1 MYHPHHLSIISIPT
15 FAKSSLSLSSSPSSS
30 SPPLTSSSSVNPL
43 EINPKP
49 PSNSNTSHVD
59 MGNLIPSS
67 DTPSPQSEHLIMK
80 TSSSS
85 ATPFNNDSNC
95 DSNHSSNQTYT
106 TTKCSKPSNLRYQS
120 IQQVSSA
127 QSNSSQ
133 SLNPY
138 SGNSTQTDVKS
149 RKFGLTLNISPYP
162 QSDTNLNSKWNSSL
176 PSNNPISPQLPSRKT
191 HSSSPPISPTI
202 LEHSR
207 VFASPASISYPSP
220 THLFPSNLTSLS
232 FVYDAS
238 AVSKDKDNS
247 NPSSPFQP
255 LSSSSMPLPPLTPPP
270 RVASQR
276 QFPRSSSPSSPSLSP
291 QPRLPSLQ
299 VQPSPSIHSRILL
312 SPSRH
317 HNRLPQSPSSLCSPY
332 ASELTQSPAFQP
344 RSGGWSSR
352 QSSLPSLMSMPPTRA
367 ASPDQTASSSSSSQ
381 HQHLN
386 GSLSSRLLPHSSA
399 LNSVFRAQNQAS
411 GSSSP
416 SFYQKSSSSSP
427 LAAVNAAFAIGS
439 TGSTNVSQG
448 RSSSRVLKHYER
460 VRSPSLRGHSRT
472 TSFSE
477 LAIPSKLNSP
487 SILNFS
493 PRDRN
498 SASVEFEM
506 PIELGEE
513 TLRPEEESRSF
524 DFQCDWSGEDNFEYN
539 GLNEARKVFKPGER
553 IGVGIFHQGHR
564 VRNVFEASEGV
575 SRRLSLCSSGPAGS
589 GLLEIVG
596 QIGVGTYAVVYL
608 VREVLYDPDL
618 ELDSTHPDTSLSQT
632 PRASDGFAALSP
644 ESGQPST
651 ISLRRRRKSS
661 SIIYG
666 RDFALKCLCK
676 QNLSRELLMIQR
688 GEAELHQ
695 SLPLHENI
703 VSLYWALETPN
714 WLFMVIEYC
723 PGQDLFYWLEQSKDS
738 QDLESLASRANS
750 YSAKFPSFT
759 SDHTTTFRSSMS
771 APFELLPKPSEPTSM
786 DHNTPP
792 SPSLLATTADDEM
805 LSRRRLR
812 LISRMFVQMCDAVQ
826 ACHLA
831 GVCHRDIKPENFIVV
846 DYRQSNS
853 SSSHE
858 REKSV
863 IVKITDWGL
872 GTSSKICED
881 FDCGSKPYMSYECR
895 NNLHPCYAPAPAD
908 VWSLGIVLLNLLYH
922 RCPWSDPSLTDAD
935 FNQFKRDPINFFC
948 GRFEGMT
955 GSVAEF
961 LANRVFCEV
970 GYNEAGH
977 RKERITAGE
986 FGEWAKDLLSH
997 MGGGQLHASVSDS
1010 TIVMSPSVGRSG
1022 LFYGDTLPPSEASK
1036 RRLRRRCDAF

>member
-1 MYHPHHLSIISIPT
+1 
-15 FAKSSLSLSSSPSSS
+15 
-30 SPPLTSSSSVNPL
+30 
-43 EINPKP
+43 
-49 PSNSNTSHVD
+49 
-59 MGNLIPSS
+59 
-67 DTPSPQSEHLIMK
+67 
-80 TSSSS
+80 
-85 ATPFNNDSNC
+85 
-95 DSNHSSNQTYT
+95 
-106 TTKCSKPSNLRYQS
+106 
-120 IQQVSSA
+120 
-127 QSNSSQ
+127 
-133 SLNPY
+133 
-138 SGNSTQTDVKS
+138 
-149 RKFGLTLNISPYP
+149 
-162 QSDTNLNSKWNSSL
+162 
-176 PSNNPISPQLPSRKT
+176 
-191 HSSSPPISPTI
+191 
-202 LEHSR
+202 
-207 VFASPASISYPSP
+207 
-220 THLFPSNLTSLS
+220 
-232 FVYDAS
+232 
-238 AVSKDKDNS
+238 
-247 NPSSPFQP
+247 
-255 LSSSSMPLPPLTPPP
+255 MPLPPLTPPP
-270 RVASQR
+270 RVASQ
-276 QFPRSSSPSSPSLSP
+276 P
-291 QPRLPSLQ
+291 
-299 VQPSPSIHSRILL
+299 
-312 SPSRH
+312 
-317 HNRLPQSPSSLCSPY
+317 
-332 ASELTQSPAFQP
+332 FQP

-1036 RRLRRRCDAF
+1036 VSHNPLLQLLNSPTISDCESRDSKFSEAGNRRKGLVKKLSDLFLEPSLKLNFAAAASDPIRGDYDEDAMLFEEEEERRLSAKLLFEKGREGYYDESRRVADSETQLERGSRCLIKGKRVEFPGKRLETKNVTTISLPTMEATASDEHDGFSDVSQNFLPENNELKKVLNQEKGFSNIGRRRLNLAGRMLEKFRDGSNPELQAFVKQSKSLEASLLRAPQPHNNYVPPHVKI